1 VSRRLLL
8 APLIALAIAGCGNNG
23 GGSGEGAVEA
33 DLPGDAD
40 SRGGQL
46 VTASGCLG
54 CHKLA
59 EAGNSGPGPDLTQ
72 IGSRLSVE
80 EIEEV
85 LVNPE
90 PPMPSFADMPEDD
103 RAAIGEYLASL
114 K

>member
-1 VSRRLLL
+1 MSRRLLL
-8 APLIALAIAGCGNNG
+8 TPLLALAIAGCGGG

-40 SRGGQL
+40 SRGAQL

-59 EAGNSGPGPDLTQ
+59 EAGNSGPGPDLTD
-72 IGSRLSVE
+72 IGSSLSTD
-80 EIEEV
+80 EIEDA
-85 LVNPE
+85 LVNPR

-103 RAAIGEYLASL
+103 RAAIAEYLASL
-114 K
+114 R